1 MQTATVEVQNL
12 EKSGKQ
18 TIRLLL
24 DTGSQR
30 SYITEELADNNV
42 PIVATIRLLRSL
54 DKTQFIFWNNR
65 SNSTMEKKQ
74 KQKQSIIQGIS
85 RRSTRQVL

>member
-54 DKTQFIFWNNR
+54 DKTQFIF
-65 SNSTMEKKQ
+65 
-74 KQKQSIIQGIS
+74 
-85 RRSTRQVL
+85 